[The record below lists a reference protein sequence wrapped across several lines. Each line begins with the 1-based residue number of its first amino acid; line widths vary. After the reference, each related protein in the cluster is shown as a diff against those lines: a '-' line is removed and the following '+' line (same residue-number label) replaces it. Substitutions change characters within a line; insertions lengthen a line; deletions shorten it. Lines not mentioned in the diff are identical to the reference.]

1 MDKTLSNYMTCQE
14 AAKELRRSNQ
24 TIRNWIHNGR
34 FANVVMDSTL
44 TRHPAF
50 YISKEEI
57 REVKN
62 SIDAGEKQFRR
73 KKIVRTIIKEVPVRE
88 KIDLTEVKKQ
98 MDKLADSLSQLYQ
111 LAKQLQIDYIDLFAR
126 IEELDG

>member
-14 AAKELRRSNQ
+14 AAKELGRSHQ
-24 TIRNWIHNGR
+24 TILNWIHNGR
-34 FANVVMDSTL
+34 FANIVTDSTW
-44 TRHPAF
+44 TKCPAF

-62 SIDAGEKQFRR
+62 SIDAGEKRFHR
-73 KKIVRTIIKEVPVRE
+73 KIVRTVIKEVPVQE
-88 KIDLTEVKKQ
+88 KIDLTEVKKR
-98 MDKLADSLSQLYQ
+98 MDKLADGLSQLYQ